1 MSFNRVFIMGNVG
14 GDPEVR
20 SVQGGAKV
28 ANLRVAT
35 SEKYKDRSG
44 NAVENTEWHNVVVW
58 NKPAEFVEQYV
69 RKGSLVLVEGK
80 LTTRQWTDQQG
91 QKRYSTEVK
100 CESIQLI
107 GGPKKN
113 ERDDDLP
120 EFLR

>member
-1 MSFNRVFIMGNVG
+1 MGNVG